1 MDKVLTFSQYRSPNT
16 DQTPVWAASR
26 AQCGLPAS
34 FGSSR
39 GLGAPT
45 GVCQVIP
52 AALAHPTGTHASHLR
67 GQPSSWSWDLSLAG
81 TKSRY
86 QVGPLPVP
94 GFLPPL
100 ILPKTTAHP
109 TLLVLCWFNP
119 VTELQD
125 WTGCLSQPTHLADG
139 ETEAP
144 GGVAAVEQT
153 QGPSLSPE
161 DGGHML
167 KIMQRQR
174 GGGWGEL
181 GLNKTTSP
189 VRSPLLQRSAPGPWQ
204 CLLRTPEGGL
214 SDHSRTDGHSLGCP
228 GSTGWA
234 EKLVWVF
241 L

>member
-45 GVCQVIP
+45 RVCQVIP

-81 TKSRY
+81 TKSKY

-100 ILPKTTAHP
+100 ILPKTMAHP
-109 TLLVLCWFNP
+109 TLLVL
-119 VTELQD
+119 
-125 WTGCLSQPTHLADG
+125 
-139 ETEAP
+139 
-144 GGVAAVEQT
+144 
-153 QGPSLSPE
+153 
-161 DGGHML
+161 
-167 KIMQRQR
+167 
-174 GGGWGEL
+174 
-181 GLNKTTSP
+181 
-189 VRSPLLQRSAPGPWQ
+189 
-204 CLLRTPEGGL
+204 
-214 SDHSRTDGHSLGCP
+214 
-228 GSTGWA
+228 STGRVGLTQSRNFKTGQAVSANPPIWQM
-234 EKLVWVF
+234 EKLRPPGEWQS
-241 L
+241 LNRPRAPH